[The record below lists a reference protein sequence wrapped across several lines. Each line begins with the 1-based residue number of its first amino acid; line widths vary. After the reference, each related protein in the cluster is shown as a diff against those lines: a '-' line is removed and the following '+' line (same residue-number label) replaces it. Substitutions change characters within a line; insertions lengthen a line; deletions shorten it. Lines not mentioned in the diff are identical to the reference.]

1 MEDLYSLIV
10 LVAIIWSVIGR
21 VFGGRRGPGGP
32 GVPAPGR
39 RPGAGLPERAPGGIP
54 GPAEPR
60 EEEGEVSPGP
70 AARGGPGAE
79 DTSAAAMIP
88 DDLWELLTGERR
100 TPGPAWE
107 SESWVDQATWEE
119 EGVAA
124 AASPE
129 LAQDRYEAE
138 ARSLER
144 IVADRYPVVV
154 SLEAPPLPRRS
165 VIGGSTKNWS
175 RCPARRRRGDGR
187 GCPGRSERAPH
198 CAEPWSFG
206 RCWVRRKPWNSA
218 SDGVMFSG
226 SAIERR
232 ATAGVAELV
241 DALDSKSSGRKPMRV
256 RVPPSA

>member
-1 MEDLYSLIV
+1 VEDLYSLIV

-154 SLEAPPLPRRS
+154 SLEAPPLPPEERHRRFHEKLES
-165 VIGGSTKNWS
+165 LSGA
-175 RCPARRRRGDGR
+175 PEARRRARL
-187 GCPGRSERAPH
+187 PRSLGTGA
-198 CAEPWSFG
+198 AL
-206 RCWVRRKPWNSA
+206 
-218 SDGVMFSG
+218 
-226 SAIERR
+226 RR
-232 ATAGVAELV
+232 AMVLREVLGPPK
-241 DALDSKSSGRKPMRV
+241 ALE
-256 RVPPSA
+256 